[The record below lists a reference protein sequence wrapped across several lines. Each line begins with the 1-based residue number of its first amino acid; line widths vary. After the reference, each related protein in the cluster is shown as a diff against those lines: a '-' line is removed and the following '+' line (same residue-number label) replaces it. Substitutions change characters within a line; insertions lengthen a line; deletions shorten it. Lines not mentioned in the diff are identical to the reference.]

1 MRKILY
7 GIVIGAAGMYFY
19 LQHGHQVDA
28 ALDMLLSWRNDA
40 TQSVYG
46 YGGSR

>member
-1 MRKILY
+1 MRKLFY

-19 LQHGHQVDA
+19 LVHGHQVDT
-28 ALDMLLSWRNDA
+28 ALDTLLSWRNGA
-40 TQSVYG
+40 KQSVYG